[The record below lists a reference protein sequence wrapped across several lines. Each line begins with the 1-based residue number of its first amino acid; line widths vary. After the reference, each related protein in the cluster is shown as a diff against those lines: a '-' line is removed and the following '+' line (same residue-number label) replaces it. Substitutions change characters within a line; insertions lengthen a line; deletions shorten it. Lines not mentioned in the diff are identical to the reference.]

1 MRDDGTSTTLAD
13 VLPDPASLSAEEQL
27 VLAADIDV
35 ALARLIPRCQ
45 ASSRLASSR
54 R

>member
-1 MRDDGTSTTLAD
+1 MRDDGTSTMLAD

-35 ALARLIPRCQ
+35 ALARLTPRCRP
-45 ASSRLASSR
+45 AAA
-54 R
+54 